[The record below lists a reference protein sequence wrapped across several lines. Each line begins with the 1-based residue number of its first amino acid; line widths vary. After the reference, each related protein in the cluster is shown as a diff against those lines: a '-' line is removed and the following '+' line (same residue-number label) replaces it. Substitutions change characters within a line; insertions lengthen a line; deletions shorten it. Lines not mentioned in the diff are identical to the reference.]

1 MLSSTGRYALLLL
14 ALLIALFP
22 LFWLVRTSISTRR
35 IALAEEPVWL
45 FKPTFD
51 AYRSV
56 FESDYPRYLMNS
68 AVVVTASVA
77 MVMILGTLAGY
88 SLARFPIRGKED
100 WFFYVITTR
109 MGPPVAFALPFYI
122 IYERTDLL
130 DSYLGMIVMY
140 VVVNLAFAVWM
151 TRSFF
156 EDIPKSQEESAMV
169 DGLSRLQAF
178 LRVTLPQAA
187 PGLIATAIFIFI
199 IAWNEFFYAAMLTR
213 DSARTFTT
221 ALPQFVGFSRIRWEE
236 MAAASVVSVAPVMVF
251 AALVRR
257 NLVRGLT
264 FGAVK

>member
-1 MLSSTGRYALLLL
+1 
-14 ALLIALFP
+14 
-22 LFWLVRTSISTRR
+22 
-35 IALAEEPVWL
+35 
-45 FKPTFD
+45 
-51 AYRSV
+51 
-56 FESDYPRYLMNS
+56 
-68 AVVVTASVA
+68 
-77 MVMILGTLAGY
+77 
-88 SLARFPIRGKED
+88 
-100 WFFYVITTR
+100 
-109 MGPPVAFALPFYI
+109 
-122 IYERTDLL
+122 
-130 DSYLGMIVMY
+130 MIVMY

>member
-1 MLSSTGRYALLLL
+1 
-14 ALLIALFP
+14 
-22 LFWLVRTSISTRR
+22 
-35 IALAEEPVWL
+35 
-45 FKPTFD
+45 
-51 AYRSV
+51 
-56 FESDYPRYLMNS
+56 
-68 AVVVTASVA
+68 
-77 MVMILGTLAGY
+77 
-88 SLARFPIRGKED
+88 
-100 WFFYVITTR
+100 